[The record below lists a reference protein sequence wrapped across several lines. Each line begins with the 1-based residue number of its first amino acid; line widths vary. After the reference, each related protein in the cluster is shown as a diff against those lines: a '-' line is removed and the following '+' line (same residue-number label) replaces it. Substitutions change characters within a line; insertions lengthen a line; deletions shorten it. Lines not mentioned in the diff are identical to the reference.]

1 MTNARSTGTSLPE
14 ASVSLRPELEPS
26 ERSSSVGTPVDHL
39 PESTLSISRFTPTS
53 QLTCFGRGSN
63 GL

>member
-14 ASVSLRPELEPS
+14 ASVSLRPELDPS
-26 ERSSSVGTPVDHL
+26 ERNSSVGTPVDHL
-39 PESTLSISRFTPTS
+39 PEWSFSISRFTPTS